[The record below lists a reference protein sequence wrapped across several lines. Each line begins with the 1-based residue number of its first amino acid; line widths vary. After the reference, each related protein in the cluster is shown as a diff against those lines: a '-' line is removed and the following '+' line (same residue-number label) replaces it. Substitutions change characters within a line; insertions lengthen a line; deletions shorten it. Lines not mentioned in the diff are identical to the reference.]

1 MSNGIDLYVRRDA
14 YALDPDG
21 PDVAALRTGI
31 AAMQARPVTDPTS
44 WLFQA
49 NIHGTDDPIPAGA
62 AEAARATWSTCQ
74 HGSFFF
80 LSWHRMYLYHFE
92 RILRAASGQQ
102 EFALPYWNYAVPT
115 ERALPVIFREPADA
129 TNPLYVTARRTR
141 DPDINGGEDVPAA
154 VTDASN
160 AFSFINFASP
170 RGSGLSFGGQNLP
183 APRHFSAPH
192 GRLEMQPHDIIH
204 VVVGGSGWMSDPN
217 FAARDPIFWLHH
229 CNIDRLW
236 NRWLSLEGGRANP
249 VENAVWMDQPFAFFD
264 ETGSMVQMSGRE
276 IVESARQLG
285 YRYDDEPLATPR
297 AFVAASMIGSDV
309 EASMAGAED
318 TAPAEAGVA
327 VTLGHET
334 TSVSVPAEGGPAA
347 LARETAQ
354 VGSIVLDLSDIE
366 YELPPTVWYEVYI
379 NLPETETP
387 TPRSPYFA
395 GNLAFFAVAPHH
407 HQEEGQTGRLDMEIS
422 GVLERLVRQGSE
434 MAGELRVTF
443 VARGAGEGAR
453 ERLVRIGRLRVARR

>member
-1 MSNGIDLYVRRDA
+1 
-14 YALDPDG
+14 
-21 PDVAALRTGI
+21 
-31 AAMQARPVTDPTS
+31 
-44 WLFQA
+44 
-49 NIHGTDDPIPAGA
+49 
-62 AEAARATWSTCQ
+62 
-74 HGSFFF
+74 
-80 LSWHRMYLYHFE
+80 
-92 RILRAASGQQ
+92 
-102 EFALPYWNYAVPT
+102 
-115 ERALPVIFREPADA
+115 
-129 TNPLYVTARRTR
+129 
-141 DPDINGGEDVPAA
+141 
-154 VTDASN
+154 
-160 AFSFINFASP
+160 
-170 RGSGLSFGGQNLP
+170 
-183 APRHFSAPH
+183 
-192 GRLEMQPHDIIH
+192 MQPHDIIH

-236 NRWLSLEGGRANP
+236 NRWLGLGGGRANP

-264 ETGSMVQMSGRE
+264 ETGSMVQMSGRD

-297 AFVAASMIGSDV
+297 AFVAASMIRSDV

-318 TAPAEAGVA
+318 AAPAEAGVA

-334 TSVSVPAEGGPAA
+334 TTVSVPAEGGPAA

-387 TPRSPYFA
+387 TPRSSYFA

-422 GVLERLVRQGSE
+422 GVLERLARQGSE
-434 MAGELRVTF
+434 MAGELKVTF
-443 VARGAGEGAR
+443 VARGAGEGAP